1 MIGKKE
7 KEDVARR
14 NDKCN
19 GHKYSNKI
27 ESRKRIK
34 MEFPFDVNYVL
45 PYEVTIFN
53 GDYRILN
60 QGQTARVLY
69 GLKRSY

>member
-1 MIGKKE
+1 MKIEREKE
-7 KEDVARR
+7 KKR
-14 NDKCN
+14 
-19 GHKYSNKI
+19 KI
-27 ESRKRIK
+27 NQ
-34 MEFPFDVNYVL
+34 MEFAFDVNYVL

-69 GLKRSY
+69 VVFSLFLV